1 MQTVDALKEAFL
13 TFLQVALTGFDDM
26 IQASVNTIGKP
37 IDESTW
43 ASMVGLSGILKP
55 FCYLVIGLCTCI
67 ELAQTASKVDMLKW
81 EHALKTGIKLCL
93 AYVCIDIAPTFL
105 KACFVQSQAWIS
117 SLARPNNIKL
127 GSDSYDAISLIVDNI
142 DGFGSI
148 MGLWLAMFIV
158 LLAILV
164 SGLLIQVIA
173 YGRMFEIY
181 VYLVVSPLPFAFL
194 PLGQGDNFSRT
205 TTRFVKS
212 FIAVCLQGVMLL
224 VTIQVFNVILGTM
237 LGQLITD
244 TALAEGDEFA
254 KVVNICFSM
263 LIGSISLLMA
273 VSRSG
278 EWARAVIDA
287 S

>member
-1 MQTVDALKEAFL
+1 MDALKEAFL

-26 IQASVNTIGKP
+26 IQSSVNTIGTP
-37 IDESTW
+37 IDETTW
-43 ASMVGLSGILKP
+43 GSMVGLSGILKP

-117 SLARPNNIKL
+117 SLYTSRPYNIKL
-127 GSDSYDAISLIVDNI
+127 GSESYVAISQVVDKI

-158 LLAILV
+158 LLAVLV
-164 SGLLIQVIA
+164 CGVLIRVIA
-173 YGRMFEIY
+173 FGRMFEIY

-212 FIAVCLQGVMLL
+212 FVAVCLQGVMLL

-237 LGQLITD
+237 LGQLVTE
-244 TALAEGDEFA
+244 TAAADGTDEFA